1 MSMLPADAHRRLHRP
16 VNLAFTTGLA
26 NPITPDAHDRR
37 FFVVPQPAPTAH
49 QPETTSATM
58 EALATLPTAISLA
71 ALPAL
76 GQPLAGGIF
85 AGLTTKPDGTHHAV
99 ALLPNTPADKLKWDA
114 AMAWAK
120 DLDADLP
127 SRPVAA
133 LLFATSRNHF
143 EQAWYWTSETDEDD
157 GSYACYQNFG
167 YGGQY
172 DVLKSWQGRARAV
185 RLIQLTA

>member
-1 MSMLPADAHRRLHRP
+1 M
-16 VNLAFTTGLA
+16 NLAFLSGDAMPLRLA
-26 NPITPDAHDRR
+26 ASDRR
-37 FFVVPQPAPTAH
+37 FYVVDPIPSSPTRAPAHHPKDHMETA
-49 QPETTSATM
+49 
-58 EALATLPTAISLA
+58 TAPLTLA
-71 ALPAL
+71 ALPAI

-157 GSYACYQNFG
+157 GSFAWYQHFDDGSQRFG
-167 YGGQY
+167 H
-172 DVLKSWQGRARAV
+172 KSWRGRARAV